1 MTLKPDLSAT
11 YFKGNF
17 SQTVSFFFLF
27 YLINRLLVVFNFVD
41 GDSGSNRIHTA
52 CRSAKFDEIVADGRG
67 VAQIRDREFEL
78 IRDMMVM
85 VVLAI

>member
-1 MTLKPDLSAT
+1 MGQTEYTLRAGAQNSM
-11 YFKGNF
+11 
-17 SQTVSFFFLF
+17 
-27 YLINRLLVVFNFVD
+27 R
-41 GDSGSNRIHTA
+41 H
-52 CRSAKFDEIVADGRG
+52 DGRG